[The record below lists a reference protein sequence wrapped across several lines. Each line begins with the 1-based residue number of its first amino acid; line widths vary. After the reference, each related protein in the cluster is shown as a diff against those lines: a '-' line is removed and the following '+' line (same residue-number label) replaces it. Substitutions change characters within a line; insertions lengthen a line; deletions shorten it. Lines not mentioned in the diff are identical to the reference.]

1 MRDTVSIVVQ
11 KFGGTSVGDI
21 ERIKRVAGRVAGTV
35 RAGHQVVVVVSAM
48 GHTTDQLVD
57 MALAISPRPDPQT
70 MDVLLATGEQ
80 VSIALLALALMELGI
95 PARALLGGEAG
106 IRTDGTHQRA
116 RVVEVDPRPLRSW
129 LQQGITPVVAGFQ
142 GVGPDGTVTTLGR
155 GGSDLTAVAVAAA
168 VGADACEIYSDV
180 AGIFTADPRIVP
192 RVRKLAVVSY
202 EEMMELSSLG
212 AQVLQG
218 RAVDYAR
225 AHGVT
230 IHARSTFEDGPG
242 TLITEQA
249 KEAGAMERGQV
260 VTGVAYDGQ
269 VAKICL
275 IGVPDRPGV
284 ASRIFS
290 ELGRHNINVD
300 MIVQSVDRNHV
311 TDLCFTVQRADL
323 TRALDL
329 AREVASAI
337 GAAGVSADENVAK
350 VSAVGAGMADHP
362 GVAATMFSALA
373 ERKINIQMIS
383 TSEIKISCLVDA
395 AHGHEAVRAIHEAFA
410 LGE

>member
-1 MRDTVSIVVQ
+1 MSIVVQ
-11 KFGGTSVGDI
+11 KFGGTSVADV
-21 ERIKRVAGRVAGTV
+21 ERIKRVAGRVAATV

-48 GHTTDQLVD
+48 GHTTDELVD
-57 MALAISPRPDPQT
+57 LAAAISSRPDPQT

-80 VSIALLALALMELGI
+80 VSIALVALALMELGI
-95 PARALLGGEAG
+95 RARALLGGEAG
-106 IRTDGTHQRA
+106 IRTDGVHQRA
-116 RVVEVDPRPLRSW
+116 RVVAVDPEPLNTW
-129 LQQGITPVVAGFQ
+129 LARGVTPVVAGFQ
-142 GVGPDGTVTTLGR
+142 GVAPDGTITTLGR
-155 GGSDLTAVAVAAA
+155 GGSDLTAVALAAA
-168 VGADACEIYSDV
+168 VRADACEIYSDV
-180 AGIFTADPRIVP
+180 AGIYTADPRIVP

-300 MIVQSVDRNHV
+300 MIVQSVDRNQV

-329 AREVASAI
+329 AREVASAV

-362 GVAATMFSALA
+362 GVAATMFAALA

-395 AHGHEAVRAIHEAFA
+395 EHGHEAVRAIHEAFG

>member
-1 MRDTVSIVVQ
+1 MSIVVQ
-11 KFGGTSVGDI
+11 KFGGTSVADV

-57 MALAISPRPDPQT
+57 MALAISARPDPQT

-80 VSIALLALALMELGI
+80 VSIALLALALMEQGI

-106 IRTDGTHQRA
+106 IRTDGVHQRA
-116 RVVEVDPRPLRSW
+116 RVVEVDPEPLRSW
-129 LQQGITPVVAGFQ
+129 LARGVTPVVAGFQ
-142 GVGPDGTVTTLGR
+142 GVAPDGTVTTLGR
-155 GGSDLTAVAVAAA
+155 GGSDLTAVALAAA

-249 KEAGAMERGQV
+249 KQAKEAGAMERGQV

-300 MIVQSVDRNHV
+300 MIVQSVDRNQV

-329 AREVASAI
+329 AREVAAAI
-337 GAAGVSADENVAK
+337 GASGVSADENVAK

-362 GVAATMFSALA
+362 GVAATMFAALA

-395 AHGHEAVRAIHEAFA
+395 EHGHEAVRAIHEAFA